1 MIKIFTLL
9 TAIIFS
15 FSAFAETTTKI
26 VFKIINA
33 QSVETSEGT
42 YMQVE
47 ADIVTKSSN
56 GLEDEGRCLVI
67 REKGTFSGKCLH
79 TDTDGDI
86 RYSKLYRDSNKG
98 NIGIITNL
106 GGTGKWAN
114 NTESCEY
121 NVQIRNLNVGL
132 VYAEMVCP

>member
-1 MIKIFTLL
+1 MIKLLIFVISLTL
-9 TAIIFS
+9 S

-26 VFKIINA
+26 LFKVVNV
-33 QSVETSEGT
+33 QSIETPEGT

-56 GLEDEGRCLVI
+56 GVEDEGKCLVN
-67 REKGTFSGKCLH
+67 REKGILSGSCIH
-79 TDTDGDI
+79 TDADGDI
-86 RYSKLYRDSNKG
+86 RYSKFYRDTNKG
-98 NIGIITNL
+98 TIGTSSNL

-121 NVQIRNLNVGL
+121 NVEIRNLNVGL

>member
-1 MIKIFTLL
+1 MKKLLIIIISTL
-9 TAIIFS
+9 FS

-26 VFKIINA
+26 VFNVVNV
-33 QSVETSEGT
+33 QSIETPDGT

-47 ADIVTKSSN
+47 ADIVTKRSD
-56 GLEDEGRCLVI
+56 GLEDEGRCLVT
-67 REKGTFSGKCLH
+67 REKGILSGKCIH

-86 RYSKLYRDSNKG
+86 RYSKFYRDTNKG
-98 NIGIITNL
+98 NIGMNTNL

-114 NTESCEY
+114 NLESCEY
-121 NVQIRNLNVGL
+121 NVEIRNLNVGL